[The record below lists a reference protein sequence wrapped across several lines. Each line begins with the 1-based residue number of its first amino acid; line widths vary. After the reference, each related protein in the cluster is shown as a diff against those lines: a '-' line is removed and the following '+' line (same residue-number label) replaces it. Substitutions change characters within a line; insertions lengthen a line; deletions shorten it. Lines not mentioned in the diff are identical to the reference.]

1 MTDSDSSEQSVLL
14 KTDVLGRRRTS
25 KKQRDEILDAFE
37 TGALSGPDFARV
49 HGINYQTFATWRQKR
64 RKERGEY
71 PPSHLKEVS
80 PESEPASTT
89 TTKGFTLIEAVVED
103 EAREALTIEL
113 PGGSRTRVHNESQM
127 ALLAELLKRLQPS
140 SSC

>member
-1 MTDSDSSEQSVLL
+1 M
-14 KTDVLGRRRTS
+14 GRRRTS

-37 TGALSGPDFARV
+37 AGALSGPDFARV
-49 HGINYQTFATWRQKR
+49 HGLNYQTFATWRQKR

-71 PPSHLKEVS
+71 SPSNLKEDS
-80 PESEPASTT
+80 SKPETAPIPET
-89 TTKGFTLIEAVVED
+89 FTLIEAVVEG

-113 PGGSRTRVHNESQM
+113 PGGSRVRVQNQSQM
-127 ALLAELLKRLQPS
+127 TLLAELLKRLQPS